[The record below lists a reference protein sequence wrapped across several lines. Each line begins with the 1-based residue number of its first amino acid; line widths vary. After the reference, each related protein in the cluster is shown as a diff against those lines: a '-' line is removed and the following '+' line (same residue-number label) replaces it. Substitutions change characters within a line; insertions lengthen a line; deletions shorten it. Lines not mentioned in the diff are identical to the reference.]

1 MNLCRREEIAIAVLV
16 SCAKAGFERIRTDDA
31 AMAAGASAVQTAQIV
46 HSLMRAGLV
55 ETVRGKHGG
64 IRLARKA
71 AQISLGEVLRL
82 VGSKR
87 RGEPARPLHGDGPLA
102 AIASAAEAQARQA
115 FESFTIADLAAGEVG
130 DKLACFQCDIRLG
143 AARNVARSYAGAP
156 PPGPAGMRLR
166 A

>member
-46 HSLMRAGLV
+46 HSLMRAGLI

-64 IRLARKA
+64 IRLARNA
-71 AQISLGEVLRL
+71 SQISLGEVLRL

-87 RGEPARPLHGDGPLA
+87 RGTPEWPIRGNDPLA

-130 DKLACFQCDIRLG
+130 DKLTCFQCDIRLG
-143 AARNVARSYAGAP
+143 AARNVGRSYGGAP
-156 PPGPAGMRLR
+156 PSGPAGMRLR